1 MSYVFGFVVGGEGM
15 AKMMTTGGGGEQM
28 MMSVFCRFRE
38 LCFVDVE
45 VLSREMTEVI
55 SELSSTTT
63 IIS

>member
-1 MSYVFGFVVGGEGM
+1 MSHFFGFVVGGEGM
-15 AKMMTTGGGGEQM
+15 AKMMTTRGGKQM

-45 VLSREMTEVI
+45 VLSWEMTEVI
-55 SELSSTTT
+55 SELSSMAT